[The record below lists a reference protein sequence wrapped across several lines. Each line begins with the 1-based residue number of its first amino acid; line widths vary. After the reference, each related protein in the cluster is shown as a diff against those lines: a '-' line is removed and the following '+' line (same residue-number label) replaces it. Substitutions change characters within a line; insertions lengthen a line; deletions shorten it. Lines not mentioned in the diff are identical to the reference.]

1 MILNS
6 AYCFITIISTI
17 HRWCIM
23 KRIKIIPRPKP
34 DGVLVP
40 QPPPPPPIT
49 TAVSV
54 VKSYEKEHARDM
66 EINDLKDDI
75 SNLKKELMDLKTQFE
90 NFIKQ
95 SQQQQSQQQQSQ
107 QQQTQQQLKRGCICD
122 FVEWVDAL
130 EITNEDLEK
139 LFNSKDI
146 CDWACSFVVDDLKK
160 KSFDHVP
167 ICSIKGSKSD
177 ILIYISKNWTKLTDE
192 ELSVQFVNK
201 IFKKLLRAFTD
212 WKNENYKLIMMNDK
226 VGSVYHTN
234 NARILSFNENAT
246 KLKLKLFN
254 ALNNMN

>member
-1 MILNS
+1 MILKS
-6 AYCFITIISTI
+6 VYCIFIISAI
-17 HRWCIM
+17 HRCYIM

-34 DGVLVP
+34 ELVP
-40 QPPPPPPIT
+40 PLNVPSVPI
-49 TAVSV
+49 VPSD
-54 VKSYEKEHARDM
+54 EKEHARDM
-66 EINDLKDDI
+66 EINNLKDDI
-75 SNLKKELMDLKTQFE
+75 SNLKKEMMDLKTQFE

-95 SQQQQSQQQQSQ
+95 SQQQQSQQQS
-107 QQQTQQQLKRGCICD
+107 QQQLKRGCICD

-130 EITNEDLEK
+130 EITSEDLEK
-139 LFNSKDI
+139 LFNSKDV
-146 CDWACSFVVDDLKK
+146 CDWACSFVMDDLKK
-160 KSFDHVP
+160 KSFEYVP

-177 ILIYISKNWTKLTDE
+177 ILIYISKNWTKFTDE
-192 ELSVQFVNK
+192 EFSVQFVNK

>member
-1 MILNS
+1 
-6 AYCFITIISTI
+6 
-17 HRWCIM
+17 M
-23 KRIKIIPRPKP
+23 KKIKIIPRPKL

-40 QPPPPPPIT
+40 PPSPTPPPPIVT
-49 TAVSV
+49 V
-54 VKSYEKEHARDM
+54 VTVIKSDDKEENARDM
-66 EINDLKDDI
+66 EINNLKDDI

-90 NFIKQ
+90 HFIKQ
-95 SQQQQSQQQQSQ
+95 SEQQQQQSQQQS
-107 QQQTQQQLKRGCICD
+107 QQQLKRGCICD

-130 EITNEDLEK
+130 EITSEDLEK

-160 KSFDHVP
+160 KSFENVP

-192 ELSVQFVNK
+192 ELLVQFVNK

-212 WKNENYKLIMMNDK
+212 WKNENYKSIMMNDK
-226 VGSVYHTN
+226 VGSIYHTN

-254 ALNNMN
+254 ALNNVN

>member
-1 MILNS
+1 MISNS
-6 AYCFITIISTI
+6 VYCIVTIILAI
-17 HRWCIM
+17 HRCYIM
-23 KRIKIIPRPKP
+23 KRIKIIPKPKP
-34 DGVLVP
+34 ELVP
-40 QPPPPPPIT
+40 PPLLPPPS
-49 TAVSV
+49 VSV
-54 VKSYEKEHARDM
+54 VTSDKEENARDI
-66 EINDLKDDI
+66 EINNLKDDI

-95 SQQQQSQQQQSQ
+95 SQQQQSQQLKHTQSQ
-107 QQQTQQQLKRGCICD
+107 RGCSCD
-122 FVEWVDAL
+122 FVEWIDAL
-130 EITNEDLEK
+130 EITSEELEK

-146 CDWACSFVVDDLKK
+146 CDWACRFVVDDLKK
-160 KSFDHVP
+160 KSFEHVP
-167 ICSIKGSKSD
+167 ICSIKGSKND

-192 ELSVQFVNK
+192 ELLVQFVNK

>member
-1 MILNS
+1 
-6 AYCFITIISTI
+6 
-17 HRWCIM
+17 M
-23 KRIKIIPRPKP
+23 KKIKIIPRPKL

-40 QPPPPPPIT
+40 PPSPPPPPPIVT
-49 TAVSV
+49 VLTVI
-54 VKSYEKEHARDM
+54 KSDDKEENARDM
-66 EINDLKDDI
+66 EIISLKDDI
-75 SNLKKELMDLKTQFE
+75 TNIKKELMDLKTQFE

-107 QQQTQQQLKRGCICD
+107 QQLKRGCICD

-130 EITNEDLEK
+130 EITSEDLEK

-160 KSFDHVP
+160 KSFEHVP

>member
-1 MILNS
+1 
-6 AYCFITIISTI
+6 
-17 HRWCIM
+17 M

-34 DGVLVP
+34 ELVP
-40 QPPPPPPIT
+40 PLLLPLPPT
-49 TAVSV
+49 MSV
-54 VKSYEKEHARDM
+54 APNVQSDEKEHARDV
-66 EINDLKDDI
+66 EINNLKYDI
-75 SNLKKELMDLKTQFE
+75 SNLKKELMVLKTHFE

-107 QQQTQQQLKRGCICD
+107 QQQSQQQQSQQQQQLKRGCICD

-130 EITNEDLEK
+130 EITSEDLEK

-146 CDWACSFVVDDLKK
+146 CDWACSFVVDDLKR
-160 KSFDHVP
+160 KSFEHVP

-254 ALNNMN
+254 ALNNVN

>member
-1 MILNS
+1 
-6 AYCFITIISTI
+6 
-17 HRWCIM
+17 M

-34 DGVLVP
+34 ELVP
-40 QPPPPPPIT
+40 PLLLPLPPT
-49 TAVSV
+49 MSV
-54 VKSYEKEHARDM
+54 APNVQSDEKEHARDT
-66 EINDLKDDI
+66 EINNLKDDI
-75 SNLKKELMDLKTQFE
+75 SNLKKELMVLKTHFE

-107 QQQTQQQLKRGCICD
+107 QQQSQQQQQLKRGCICD

-130 EITNEDLEK
+130 EITSEDLEK

-146 CDWACSFVVDDLKK
+146 CDWACSFVVDDLKI
-160 KSFDHVP
+160 KSFEHVP

-177 ILIYISKNWTKLTDE
+177 ILIYISKNWTKLTDQ

-254 ALNNMN
+254 ALNNVN

>member
-1 MILNS
+1 
-6 AYCFITIISTI
+6 
-17 HRWCIM
+17 M

-40 QPPPPPPIT
+40 QPPPPPPIA

-54 VKSYEKEHARDM
+54 VKSVDKEHARDM

-95 SQQQQSQQQQSQ
+95 SQHQQSQQQQS
-107 QQQTQQQLKRGCICD
+107 QQQLKRGCICD

-130 EITNEDLEK
+130 EITSEDLEK

-160 KSFDHVP
+160 KSFEHVP

-177 ILIYISKNWTKLTDE
+177 ILIYISKNWMRLTDE

-246 KLKLKLFN
+246 KLKLKLYN

>member
-1 MILNS
+1 
-6 AYCFITIISTI
+6 
-17 HRWCIM
+17 M
-23 KRIKIIPRPKP
+23 KRIKIIPRPKT

-40 QPPPPPPIT
+40 PLNVPI
-49 TAVSV
+49 VPIVPIVPSV
-54 VKSYEKEHARDM
+54 PSDEKEKEHARDV
-66 EINDLKDDI
+66 EINNLKDDI

-95 SQQQQSQQQQSQ
+95 SQQQQSQQEQSQ
-107 QQQTQQQLKRGCICD
+107 QQSQQQLKRGCICD

-130 EITNEDLEK
+130 EITSEDLEK

-146 CDWACSFVVDDLKK
+146 CDWACRFVVDDLKK
-160 KSFDHVP
+160 KSFEHVP

-177 ILIYISKNWTKLTDE
+177 ILIYISKNWTKFTDE
-192 ELSVQFVNK
+192 EFSVQFVNK
-201 IFKKLLRAFTD
+201 IFKKLLRSFTD

-254 ALNNMN
+254 ALNNVN

>member
-1 MILNS
+1 
-6 AYCFITIISTI
+6 
-17 HRWCIM
+17 M

-34 DGVLVP
+34 ELVP
-40 QPPPPPPIT
+40 PPLLPPP
-49 TAVSV
+49 TASV
-54 VKSYEKEHARDM
+54 VASYEKDKEHARDV
-66 EINDLKDDI
+66 EINNLKDDI
-75 SNLKKELMDLKTQFE
+75 SNLKKEMMDLKTQFE

-95 SQQQQSQQQQSQ
+95 SQQQQSQQEQSQ
-107 QQQTQQQLKRGCICD
+107 QQSQQQLKRGCICD

-130 EITNEDLEK
+130 EITSEDLEK

-146 CDWACSFVVDDLKK
+146 CDWACRFVVDDLKK
-160 KSFDHVP
+160 KSFEHVP

-192 ELSVQFVNK
+192 ELLVQFVNK

-254 ALNNMN
+254 ALNNVN

>member
-1 MILNS
+1 
-6 AYCFITIISTI
+6 
-17 HRWCIM
+17 M

-34 DGVLVP
+34 ELVP
-40 QPPPPPPIT
+40 PLNVPI
-49 TAVSV
+49 VPSV
-54 VKSYEKEHARDM
+54 PSDEKENARDM
-66 EINDLKDDI
+66 EIISLKDDI
-75 SNLKKELMDLKTQFE
+75 TNIKKELMDLKTQFE

-95 SQQQQSQQQQSQ
+95 SQQQQSHHTQQ
-107 QQQTQQQLKRGCICD
+107 QQQLKRGCICD

-130 EITNEDLEK
+130 EITSEDLEK
-139 LFNSKDI
+139 LFNSKDV

-160 KSFDHVP
+160 KSFENVP

-192 ELSVQFVNK
+192 EFSVQFVNK
-201 IFKKLLRAFTD
+201 IFKKLLRSFTD
-212 WKNENYKLIMMNDK
+212 WKNENYKLIMINDK

>member
-1 MILNS
+1 
-6 AYCFITIISTI
+6 
-17 HRWCIM
+17 M

-34 DGVLVP
+34 ELVP
-40 QPPPPPPIT
+40 PPLLPLPPT
-49 TAVSV
+49 VSV
-54 VKSYEKEHARDM
+54 APNVQSDEKEHARDV
-66 EINDLKDDI
+66 EINNLKYDI
-75 SNLKKELMDLKTQFE
+75 SNLKKELMVLKTHFE

-95 SQQQQSQQQQSQ
+95 SQQQQSQQQQ
-107 QQQTQQQLKRGCICD
+107 QLKRGCSCD

-130 EITNEDLEK
+130 EITSEDLEK

-146 CDWACSFVVDDLKK
+146 CDWACSFVVDDLKR
-160 KSFDHVP
+160 KSFEHVP

-177 ILIYISKNWTKLTDE
+177 ILIYISKNWTKLTNE

-254 ALNNMN
+254 ALNNVN